1 MHGKKLFLKRN
12 GNDPKETFWKWF
24 VENEA
29 RFRTAFR
36 DATQAHA
43 FLNDLITQMKPF
55 NPWLKALA
63 GPYGDGKFELII
75 TADGDIA
82 LFCKV
87 EELVHAAPE
96 VDDWLI
102 TAHKPPVGSD
112 NLQIDMYGYKFGADM
127 LTFYP
132 LEDANYP
139 DEISI
144 VVVHPGYTEED
155 HDKFK
160 TAISIYL
167 QNAIGELNSTTIIDE
182 IEVKTAPRPDQ
193 GIELIP
199 VNKLNDYL
207 AWRQKEFVE
216 KYASLSASQPEES
229 YRVIEASGNEGKPV
243 LAVIN
248 AGFRDWEYRSAYPW
262 LVQVDIDYEGY
273 ESGMPNEKQLKDM
286 QQMEDDIAE
295 RLGREQLAIFLGHET
310 HDGLRTIFFY
320 TDKFNPVSK
329 IVNEYLE
336 ISSWDY
342 NIVFHIR
349 KDKYWKSMAFF
360 FDAEET
366 EEE

>member
-1 MHGKKLFLKRN
+1 MPAGKLFHERN
-12 GNDPKETFWKWF
+12 GNDPKEVFWKWF
-24 VENEA
+24 VENEST
-29 RFRTAFR
+29 FKTAFR
-36 DATQAHA
+36 DPVQAHA
-43 FLNDLITQMKPF
+43 FLNELITQMKPF

-87 EELVHAAPE
+87 EELVNAAPK
-96 VDDWLI
+96 VNDWLI

-112 NLQIDMYGYKFGADM
+112 NLQIEMYGHKFEAGM
-127 LTFYP
+127 LAFYP
-132 LEDANYP
+132 VNDTNYP

-144 VVVHPGYTEED
+144 VVIHRDYTEED

-160 TAISIYL
+160 TAASIYL

-182 IEVKTAPRPDQ
+182 IQVKAAPLAEQ

-199 VNKLNDYL
+199 IGKLNDYL
-207 AWRQKEFVE
+207 TWRQKEFVE
-216 KYASLSASQPEES
+216 KYANLNTSLPEES
-229 YRVIEASGNEGKPV
+229 YRVIEASGNEGKPL

-248 AGFRDWEYRSAYPW
+248 AGFKDWEYRSAYPW
-262 LVQVDIDYEGY
+262 LVQVDIDYDGY
-273 ESGMPNEKQLKDM
+273 ESGMPNEKQLKDL
-286 QQMEDDIAE
+286 QQIEDDITRILDA
-295 RLGREQLAIFLGHET
+295 RQLALFLGHET

-320 TDKFNPVSK
+320 TDKYNPVSK

-336 ISSWDY
+336 ITPWSY

-349 KDKYWKSMAFF
+349 KDKYWKNMDFF